1 MQSDDLNFSNGPTDG
16 RSEQETLHPLEAK
29 RRRVEEQLLV
39 ATERQQVG
47 EDWPDSGRLV
57 AVDYGSVRIGLAIC
71 DPSRTYA
78 SPMTTYTRKNVT
90 LDAKYFAKL
99 AVEERVAGWI
109 VGLPIHCDGRESGKS
124 GEARG
129 FAKWLHELTG
139 LTVRFFDERYT
150 SAMAEQ
156 MLLQTDLTARKRKR
170 RIDSVA
176 AHIILEHFLENDRAA
191 AEWHRDHGAVS

>member
-1 MQSDDLNFSNGPTDG
+1 MQDFDHNLASCSDDGPPAK
-16 RSEQETLHPLEAK
+16 EKLHPLEAK

-47 EDWPDSGRLV
+47 ENWPDSGRLV

-90 LDAKYFAKL
+90 LDAKFFAKL
-99 AVEERVAGWI
+99 AADERVAGWI

-124 GEARG
+124 AEARG
-129 FAKWLHELTG
+129 FARWLHELTG

-176 AHIILEHFLENDRAA
+176 AHLILEHFLENERAA